1 MDLANSS
8 WLRLLIVLCLALL
21 AYGGVRLLLA
31 ALHRLLS
38 RRIGNI
44 EDRKRFETLD
54 RALRYI
60 ANVALFVAVTVL
72 LMSEL
77 GISVA
82 PLLGAAGVVGI
93 AVGFA
98 AQSLVKDFFR
108 GIVLLF
114 ENQIRL
120 GDAVEIAGKAGTVEE
135 VTLRFVRLRDGEG
148 NVHFVSNGE
157 ITTVTNK
164 SIGYSFANIDVRV
177 PSTVDLDQVIAIM
190 RDTGIDLRADPDF
203 ADRILEDFELSG
215 INDWQE
221 FSVAVRGRYKTLS
234 GQAGGVRSEY
244 LMRVRARL
252 LAAGIPLF
260 EPVTRLRA

>member
-1 MDLANSS
+1 MELANIS
-8 WLRLLIVLCLALL
+8 WLRLLIVVGLALL
-21 AYGGVRLLLA
+21 AYGGIRLLLA
-31 ALHRLLS
+31 TLHRVLS
-38 RRIGNI
+38 RRIDND

-60 ANVALFVAVTVL
+60 CNVALLVAITVL
-72 LMSEL
+72 LMTEL

-93 AVGFA
+93 AIGFA

-135 VTLRFVRLRDGEG
+135 VTLRFVRLRDGDG
-148 NVHFVSNGE
+148 SVHFVSNGE
-157 ITTVTNK
+157 ISTVTNK

-177 PSTVDLDQVIAIM
+177 PASANLDQVAALM
-190 RDTGIDLRADPDF
+190 RETGEALQQDPDF
-203 ADRILEDFELSG
+203 ASRILDPFELTG
-215 INDWQE
+215 IQDWQE
-221 FSVAVRGRYKTLS
+221 FSVALRGRFRTRP
-234 GQAGGVRSEY
+234 GQAGGIRAEF
-244 LMRVRARL
+244 LKRIRARL
-252 LAAGIPLF
+252 LDAGIPLY

>member
-1 MDLANSS
+1 MELANIS

-31 ALHRLLS
+31 TLHRLLS
-38 RRIGNI
+38 RHIDND

-60 ANVALFVAVTVL
+60 CNVALAVAVTVL
-72 LMSEL
+72 LMTEL

-120 GDAVEIAGKAGTVEE
+120 GDSVEIAGKAGTVEE

-148 NVHFVSNGE
+148 SVHFVSNGE

-164 SIGYSFANIDVRV
+164 SIGYSFANLDVRV
-177 PSTVDLDQVIAIM
+177 PASADLDQVAAIM
-190 RDTGIDLRADPDF
+190 REVGTELQADPSF
-203 ADRILEDFELSG
+203 SDRILDPFEWSG
-215 INDWQE
+215 IQDWQE
-221 FSVAVRGRYKTLS
+221 FSVALRGRYRTRP
-234 GQAGGVRSEY
+234 GQAGGVRAEF
-244 LMRVRARL
+244 LKRVRARL
-252 LAAGIPLF
+252 LGAGIPLY